1 MSKLSVVLGADTSRF
16 VHEVDSARHML
27 NKFIEESKKVADTS
41 RQNVS
46 ASDEQIQ
53 AYSRVISQLEKVAS
67 GTLTTAQQEKAL
79 AEQIKELNVQWQ
91 NLSEEVKQGDFGKSI
106 SDTMNTAKTELDD
119 LKQKLANVGDVKMG
133 ANLKKELKNTTN
145 ELIQLTAKFRE
156 MSQAEKQSSEGQEL
170 MVKIDKL
177 RAKAANLQDTI
188 GDVNQEIKTMASD
201 TSNLDAF
208 NSLVGVGGD
217 MLSTYSSLVSK
228 VTGDEVDLKNA
239 ISTFM
244 MVQSAANTLTKISNM
259 LQSSSSVMLKIRNI
273 QEKAAAAAI
282 RIKTNAE
289 LKSTVA
295 TKGATIAQAAFNA
308 VANANPYVLLAT
320 ALLAVGSALI
330 GFTRN
335 AKDAT
340 DEMKDL
346 NKEVDD
352 FKPLHEQVRDDY
364 IEGYISG
371 YGKLVGEF
379 NTLKVEWDKL
389 TNDLERTDW
398 IKKNQS
404 ALNGLGVSIR
414 KIGDATRVFDTNAQ
428 DVFDYLNLS
437 NKLATDRE
445 MFNKLASDYAKLGST
460 PADKLEFYQEPKKVK
475 AGDVYTDFNRP
486 KELSGLIFGEDYEFE
501 SPKGILAGKNT
512 YTLTE
517 SGANKI
523 NDRLKKE
530 AEAKADIERATKLVE
545 MAKELDD
552 AGQKYQSTLDEVR
565 EEEKKLNELGI
576 KTENSPI
583 DTKELDYAAGSLT
596 DLENKLS
603 DLQKKYKDGVLK
615 ITPEQYKAQVDDLE
629 KQISNKKIE
638 LGLEANPDIVKDLEE
653 ESLTALNERLS
664 KLKKDYEDGIIKITP
679 EDYKRQVRE
688 LEEYISKKRIKLGLD
703 PYIDENSLQGIRDKI
718 SEKEAELNLAID
730 DQSRLKVQ
738 REIDDLKNQQNVIEL
753 KLSVNATDVD
763 VKNVRQDMNYH
774 NLDMNDISRNLNYE
788 PIGGVQPERLGKKQ
802 ERNAQI
808 IKTELDYQRG
818 IVSSLQEQYNLIK
831 QKEQAGGVLTAPE
844 TDIASIYEDATRSIY
859 DLSNAYRVA
868 ANSADKFRIESEI
881 EKHRWEGIKS
891 GISVIGSLTSSVDG
905 LYDKWSQWD
914 KVMKNSET
922 SDFKKTI
929 YAITTCISTME
940 TFVNTLDTIINVMAW
955 FNKMSDLKAAKVVAN
970 NTTEMTSD
978 AMLLASKEANTAAA
992 VANNETEMT
1001 SEVAKIAVKEGSA
1014 IASATASGA
1023 IMPFPYN
1030 IAAIAA
1036 GIAAVV
1042 GAFALIKGFA
1052 NGGIVSGGSISG
1064 DTQFARVNSGEM
1076 ILNGTQQ
1083 KRLFNILD
1091 GTSSRTGNNV
1101 GQTGEVVFKIK
1112 GNTLY
1117 GVLDNYVNKN
1127 RKI

>member
-1 MSKLSVVLGADTSRF
+1 MSKLSVVLGAETSKF

-41 RQNVS
+41 KANVS

-79 AEQIKELNVQWQ
+79 TEQIKELGVQWQ
-91 NLSEEVKQGDFGKSI
+91 NLSEDIKQGDFGKSL
-106 SDTMNTAKTELDD
+106 SDTMSTAKNELES
-119 LKQKLANVGDVKMG
+119 LKQKMANVDDVKPTG
-133 ANLKKELKNTTN
+133 NLKKELRQTTD
-145 ELIQLTAKFRE
+145 ELVKLTQKYRE
-156 MSQAEKQSSEGQEL
+156 MSAAEQAGSQGQEL
-170 MVKIDKL
+170 LVKMDKL
-177 RAKAANLQDTI
+177 RSRAAELSDTI
-188 GDVNQEIKTMASD
+188 GDVNQEIKALASD
-201 TSNLDAF
+201 TTNLDAF
-208 NSLVGVGGD
+208 NQTMSIGGD
-217 MLSTYSSLVSK
+217 ILSTYSSIVSR

-244 MVQSAANTLTKISNM
+244 MVQSAANTMTKISNA
-259 LQSSSSVMLKIRNI
+259 LQSNSIVMLKVRKI
-273 QEKAAAAAI
+273 QEAAAAAAI
-282 RIKTNAE
+282 RIKTAAE
-289 LKSTVA
+289 AKSTVA

-320 ALLAVGSALI
+320 ALIAVGSALI

-340 DEMKDL
+340 KEMKDL
-346 NKEVDD
+346 NEEAGKGFVDNIGQEFAD
-352 FKPLHEQVRDDY
+352 
-364 IEGYISG
+364 S
-371 YGKLVGEF
+371 YGSIAGRMASTMS
-379 NTLKVEWDKL
+379 TLLMEWDNL
-389 TNDLERTDW
+389 TTDLEKTDW
-398 IKKNQS
+398 IKKNQN
-404 ALNGLGVSIR
+404 ALKQLGFSIENL
-414 KIGDATRVFDTNAQ
+414 GDATNAFDTYRSNLAK
-428 DVFDYLNLS
+428 YL
-437 NKLATDRE
+437 DE
-445 MFNKLASDYAKLGST
+445 LASLSAKRET
-460 PADKLEFYQEPKKVK
+460 YEKTIAERVKVDTRYIDTKQFRTAK
-475 AGDVYTDFNRP
+475 AGDQYQGYSAPN
-486 KELSGLIFGEDYEFE
+486 ELTGLREGEDYKI
-501 SPKGILAGKNT
+501 SLPKGMAGKNI

-517 SGANKI
+517 SGAKKV
-523 NDRLKKE
+523 NDNLEKSGL
-530 AEAKADIERATKLVE
+530 AKAQEEQR
-545 MAKELDD
+545 KELEKIDESLRKQFSDYED
-552 AGQKYQSTLDEVR
+552 AFRRVR

-576 KTENSPI
+576 KTGDSSI
-583 DTKELDYAAGSLT
+583 DSKEVEYATGSLT

-703 PYIDENSLQGIRDKI
+703 PYVDENSLQGIRDRI

-738 REIDDLKNQQNVIEL
+738 RELDALKDKQYVIEL
-753 KLSVNATDVD
+753 KLSVNATEADVNKMKQTKKD
-763 VKNVRQDMNYH
+763 HSVDMYD
-774 NLDMNDISRNLNYE
+774 LYRNINYE

-808 IKTELDYQRG
+808 IKMELDYQRD
-818 IVSSLQEQYNLIK
+818 IVSSLQDQYDLIQNK
-831 QKEQAGGVLTAPE
+831 AQAGGILTAQE
-844 TDIASIYEDATRSIY
+844 ADITSIYNNAANSIKE
-859 DLSNAYRVA
+859 LSKAYNDA

-881 EKHRWEGIKS
+881 GKHRWEGIKS